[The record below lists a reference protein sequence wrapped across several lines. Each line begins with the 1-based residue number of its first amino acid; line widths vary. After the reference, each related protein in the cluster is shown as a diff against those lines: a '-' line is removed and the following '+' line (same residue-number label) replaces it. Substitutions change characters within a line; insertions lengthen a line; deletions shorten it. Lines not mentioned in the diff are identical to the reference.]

1 MKKLI
6 QSFFSAP
13 LRLCASL
20 YPTPYVLRATRM
32 DDAALVG
39 ALSVDADHPVL
50 QAVLEVID
58 RARTEAR
65 SEAKA
70 IIKSERETIFA
81 LGGENGLDRLEE
93 YLMNL
98 RAEAMRQR
106 QQGQ

>member
-1 MKKLI
+1 MKSFLTTLI
-6 QSFFSAP
+6 FLLSAP
-13 LRLCASL
+13 LRLCAK
-20 YPTPYVLRATRM
+20 PYVLRATRM

-39 ALSVDADHPVL
+39 ALAVDADHPVL
-50 QAVLEVID
+50 QAVLEVIE

-93 YLMNL
+93 YLLNL

-106 QQGQ
+106 QV

>member
-1 MKKLI
+1 MKLLHKL
-6 QSFFSAP
+6 SSLLSAP
-13 LRLCASL
+13 LRLCESL
-20 YPTPYVLRATRM
+20 FPKPYVLRATRM
-32 DDAALVG
+32 SDSELVG
-39 ALSVDADHPVL
+39 ALGVDADHPVL

-70 IIKSERETIFA
+70 IIKSERETIFS

-93 YLMNL
+93 YLLNL

-106 QQGQ
+106 QS

>member
-1 MKKLI
+1 M
-6 QSFFSAP
+6 
-13 LRLCASL
+13 
-20 YPTPYVLRATRM
+20 T
-32 DDAALVG
+32 DAELVG
-39 ALSVDADHPVL
+39 ALAVDNDHPVL

-70 IIKSERETIFA
+70 IIKSDRETIFA

-93 YLMNL
+93 YLLNL

-106 QQGQ
+106 QQG

>member
-1 MKKLI
+1 MIKKFL
-6 QSFFSAP
+6 SRFRA
-13 LRLCASL
+13 A
-20 YPTPYVLRATRM
+20 PYVLRATRM
-32 DDAALVG
+32 DDAQLIG

-93 YLMNL
+93 YLLNL

-106 QQGQ
+106 QG

>member
-1 MKKLI
+1 MKFLSGLRS
-6 QSFFSAP
+6 QLSSFFRP
-13 LRLCASL
+13 R
-20 YPTPYVLRATRM
+20 PYVQRATRM
-32 DDAALVG
+32 DDAQLVNAL
-39 ALSVDADHPVL
+39 AVDSDHPVL

-81 LGGENGLDRLEE
+81 LGGEHGLDRLEE
-93 YLMNL
+93 YILNL

-106 QQGQ
+106 QS